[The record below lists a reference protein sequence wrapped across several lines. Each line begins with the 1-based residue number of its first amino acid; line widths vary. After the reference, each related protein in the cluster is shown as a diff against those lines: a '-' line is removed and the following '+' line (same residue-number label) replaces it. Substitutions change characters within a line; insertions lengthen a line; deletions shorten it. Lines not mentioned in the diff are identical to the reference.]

1 MKKLTSKM
9 MRAAEIAVA
18 NPEKPVSEIAQELG
32 VDTSTLWRWTK
43 DDKYKE
49 YQHELC
55 VERFKDLE
63 KLAIKKLKENA
74 MNNQQKA
81 IEYILD
87 YVGYSSTL
95 KIDADVD
102 NKIIFEGEDKFEN

>member
-43 DDKYKE
+43 DEKYK
-49 YQHELC
+49 
-55 VERFKDLE
+55 D
-63 KLAIKKLKENA
+63 
-74 MNNQQKA
+74 
-81 IEYILD
+81 
-87 YVGYSSTL
+87 
-95 KIDADVD
+95 D
-102 NKIIFEGEDKFEN
+102 NRV

>member
-43 DDKYKE
+43 DDKNKE

-87 YVGYSSTL
+87 YVGYKPKEQQEVQMDA
-95 KIDADVD
+95 KIEVD
-102 NKIIFEGEDKFEN
+102 YGD

>member
-87 YVGYSSTL
+87 YVGYKPKDEIDISSGDINIT
-95 KIDADVD
+95 IGDADD
-102 NKIIFEGEDKFEN
+102 

>member
-55 VERFKDLE
+55 VERFKENYSPEVKYKD
-63 KLAIKKLKENA
+63 KKAKRKRNE
-74 MNNQQKA
+74 QSTKSYR
-81 IEYILD
+81 I
-87 YVGYSSTL
+87 YS
-95 KIDADVD
+95 
-102 NKIIFEGEDKFEN
+102 